1 MQKSF
6 RSKVEKK
13 NIIKNIIFKDI
24 TWESGLKDYVTNSK
38 VILCPSLWSENI
50 AGALIKS
57 FIFNGV
63 VALIPFKYSFAN
75 DLPDNIYYKL
85 DVNNFNNS
93 IKGLMELICNDN
105 LRANLKKDSQKW
117 ANAYLKENKFLVKKL
132 AYVINNKN
140 F

>member
-1 MQKSF
+1 M
-6 RSKVEKK
+6 
-13 NIIKNIIFKDI
+13 
-24 TWESGLKDYVTNSK
+24 TNSK
-38 VILCPSLWSENI
+38 VILCPSLWSEPS

-63 VALIPFKYSFAN
+63 VALIPSKYSFVN

-85 DVNNFNNS
+85 DVNNFNKS

-105 LRANLKKDSQKW
+105 LRANLKKNSQKW
-117 ANAYLKENKFLVKKL
+117 ANVYLKENKFLVKKL
-132 AYVINNKN
+132 AYIINNKI